1 MYRISVIIAHIL
13 LVASVS
19 YAADAADV
27 VGQISQVQ
35 GDRLEIEIRA
45 GVALK
50 RGDRVEIVVDLPGV
64 GEAQVA
70 TAAVTGLASS
80 TARGEP
86 PRTSATAQV
95 ELATGKVKRGQTV
108 RILSRSMNE
117 GSEAKSGG
125 DSDRIESL
133 FNGADLTGWKV
144 QSGDGQSWGVEGG
157 SLVTSGA
164 PPGWLYSERQY
175 GDFQL
180 SLEYRISK
188 DGDSGI
194 GIRTPWLD
202 AARQPPLQ
210 PLQIQIVD
218 DDSARPE
225 IKNGWQTGAL
235 WTLVAPSARQTRSTG
250 QWNSLTIT
258 AYRRQVAV
266 AINGAVVV
274 NVNLDDYTDWAAR
287 MPGVKQERG
296 HICLQTY
303 RGRTEFRNLLIKPLS
318 AAPPVAPPEDS
329 QPLRV
334 DRIDI
339 VNKGIYRASFS
350 ATGSD
355 PQTSRAGMFQN
366 VQLTEDT
373 TTIPARSGTV
383 FGFQFVVVG
392 VPNGRYVPVRIV
404 ARYPKDS
411 FQDPQ
416 TGEPVSQ
423 EEFNDVPKLNTTASR
438 YVQLGSSGNTGV
450 WTYEVWCQGRKYAE
464 QQFSVVPP

>member
-1 MYRISVIIAHIL
+1 
-13 LVASVS
+13 
-19 YAADAADV
+19 
-27 VGQISQVQ
+27 
-35 GDRLEIEIRA
+35 
-45 GVALK
+45 
-50 RGDRVEIVVDLPGV
+50 
-64 GEAQVA
+64 
-70 TAAVTGLASS
+70 
-80 TARGEP
+80 
-86 PRTSATAQV
+86 
-95 ELATGKVKRGQTV
+95 
-108 RILSRSMNE
+108 MNE
-117 GSEAKSGG
+117 GGEAKSEG

-157 SLVTSGA
+157 SLVTSGT

-210 PLQIQIVD
+210 IQIVD
-218 DDSARPE
+218 DDSALPE
-225 IKNGWQTGAL
+225 IREGWQTGGL
-235 WTLVAPSARQTRSTG
+235 WTLAVPSSRQTRSTW

-274 NVNLDDYTDWAAR
+274 NLNLDNYTDWAAR
-287 MPGVKQERG
+287 MPSVKQERG
-296 HICLQTY
+296 HICLQSY

-318 AAPPVAPPEDS
+318 AAPPITPPEDT
-329 QPLRV
+329 QPIRV

-355 PQTSRAGMFQN
+355 PLTSRAGMFKN
-366 VQLTEDT
+366 VQLAVDT

-383 FGFQFVVVG
+383 FGFRFVVVG
-392 VPNGRYVPVRIV
+392 VPNGRQVPVRII
-404 ARYPKDS
+404 ARYPGGV

-416 TGEPVSQ
+416 TGETVSQ
-423 EEFNDVPKLNTTASR
+423 EEFNDVPKLNAMAGR
-438 YVQLGSSGNTGV
+438 YVQLSSSGNTGV
-450 WTYEVWCQGRKYAE
+450 WTYEIWCQGRKYAE